1 MEINMKRE
9 RCELKRNSFVRHSVI
24 FSWIYTAPN
33 ATVHCKPFWA
43 CLEKKTRDFWHS
55 LNSLKSWR
63 GAALVGPS
71 ATEKYWIRCG
81 ATKVETTK
89 RTAEGRVRKGSPD
102 RGQLSK
108 QLSKTRVHGEICE
121 LGESYGKNR
130 CQSWSWDIFRI
141 VPLWFGLVA
150 LRSLL
155 FVLASQV
162 QPLRG
167 SRDFG
172 STKPK
177 NRFS

>member
-1 MEINMKRE
+1 MNLNETHLSYIVSFSHGYIPLQMLLFIASLFEHVWRKKHGISDTHWTHWNHGEVQLWSGQVQLRSI
-9 RCELKRNSFVRHSVI
+9 EL
-24 FSWIYTAPN
+24 
-33 ATVHCKPFWA
+33 
-43 CLEKKTRDFWHS
+43 D
-55 LNSLKSWR
+55 
-63 GAALVGPS
+63 VGPPKS
-71 ATEKYWIRCG
+71 RQQNAQ
-81 ATKVETTK
+81 
-89 RTAEGRVRKGSPD
+89 RKGSPD

-121 LGESYGKNR
+121 LEESYGKNR

-177 NRFS
+177 NHFS